1 MSKPCISVRDDPGR
15 AYGEFTSHPE
25 SIEIYE
31 GIVKFWLGSRK
42 AVIKMARLI
51 YLMVLQILIGIWLV
65 ISPVILRHRGG
76 MPLTTNSVIF
86 GIVIILLGLGIAL
99 FSRKACNEVRS
110 II

>member
-1 MSKPCISVRDDPGR
+1 
-15 AYGEFTSHPE
+15 
-25 SIEIYE
+25 
-31 GIVKFWLGSRK
+31 
-42 AVIKMARLI
+42 MARLV

-65 ISPVILRHRGG
+65 ISPFILRHRGG
-76 MPLTTNSVIF
+76 MPLSTNSLIF